1 MTTDRTA
8 LMLEMDQARDELW
21 QIVDGSD
28 PATEVYPGWNKRDF
42 IAHIAGWEAFVFEF
56 FKYNAQAIPL
66 KPYPYHNLKNLD
78 EANAHFVAERQ
89 SSTLE
94 GVKLECEISRYAI
107 KRMMN
112 DISDE
117 DFNKPMQFPW
127 GNLTVAKFIRDAI
140 DHESD
145 HAADIRKLKQAS
157 ML

>member
-1 MTTDRTA
+1 MTTDRKT
-8 LMLEMDQARDELW
+8 LMLEMDQIRTELW
-21 QIVDGSD
+21 GLVDALAPD
-28 PATEVYPGWNKRDF
+28 TEIYPGWNKRDF

-56 FKYNAQAIPL
+56 FKDNASATPL
-66 KPYPYHNLKNLD
+66 KKYPYENLKNLD

-117 DFNKPMQFPW
+117 DFANKLMKFPW
-127 GNLTVAKFIRDAI
+127 GDMPVAQFVHDATV
-140 DHESD
+140 HEIE
-145 HAADIRKLKQAS
+145 HAANIAKLPKA
-157 ML
+157 

>member
-8 LMLEMDQARDELW
+8 LMLEMDLVREELW
-21 QIVDGSD
+21 QIVDSFD
-28 PATEVYPGWNKRDF
+28 STTDFYPGWNKRDF
-42 IAHIAGWEAFVFEF
+42 VAHIAGWEAFVFEF
-56 FKYNAQAIPL
+56 FKVNAEAIPL
-66 KPYPYHNLKNLD
+66 KTYPYDNLKNLD

-127 GNLTVAKFIRDAI
+127 GNLTVAKFIQDAI
-140 DHESD
+140 DHERD
-145 HAADIRKLKQAS
+145 HAADIRKLKEAS
-157 ML
+157 TL